1 MGPRKG
7 LVHSGQHDFCF
18 LLVCSQAIALWD
30 YFQLIALRAL
40 SWTRGMKGTSP
51 ETQLASLLALQ
62 GLMIQVIQVSQEALR
77 DFGQSHNE
85 EENRVTWEGEGRW
98 EAGTNRMVSCE
109 EERGVQG

>member
-1 MGPRKG
+1 ME
-7 LVHSGQHDFCF
+7 
-18 LLVCSQAIALWD
+18 
-30 YFQLIALRAL
+30 
-40 SWTRGMKGTSP
+40 GTSP

-85 EENRVTWEGEGRW
+85 EEYRVTWEGEGRW

-109 EERGVQG
+109 EEGGRCRAEGKCVAPLRDLKQAWSLLNPRYLSGPGTHS